1 MVLHILIGLFIL
13 KGDIKLTDV
22 NNLGVLYRYNYI
34 TSNINLELHTVDM
47 YLHAYNVI
55 KLTPKGKWIEY
66 SNKKGRKF
74 VLNNT
79 RKGFARETK
88 EGALNS
94 FIARKEKQIMIM
106 TMQLT
111 DIKNALN
118 KAMKM
123 VPNEEVHAVVRTVS
137 DNIIEIDGKDV
148 KAGRIMNNYH
158 GDGEIIA
165 TVFGSKNEVKKDL
178 KKYEGKGYKF
188 IYFINSEIHTV
199 RIIKTAFSGL

>member
-1 MVLHILIGLFIL
+1 
-13 KGDIKLTDV
+13 LTDI
-22 NNLGVLYRYNYI
+22 NNLGVLYRYDYI
-34 TSNINLELHTVDM
+34 VSHTHNVLLDLHTVDM
-47 YLHAYNVI
+47 YLHTYNVI
-55 KLTPKGKWIEY
+55 KLTPKGRWIDY
-66 SNKKGRKF
+66 PNKRGRRF

-79 RKGFARETK
+79 RKAFARKTK
-88 EGALNS
+88 EEALHS

-123 VPNEEVHAVVRTVS
+123 VPNEEVHAVGMISDT
-137 DNIIEIDGKDV
+137 DNIIKIDGKDV
-148 KAGRIMNNYH
+148 KADRIINDYH

-178 KKYEGKGYKF
+178 KEYEGRGYEF
-188 IYFINSEIHTV
+188 IYFINDKVHTV
-199 RIIKTAFSGL
+199 RIIKTIF

>member
-1 MVLHILIGLFIL
+1 MT
-13 KGDIKLTDV
+13 DI
-22 NNLGVLYRYNYI
+22 NNLGVLYRYDYI
-34 TSNINLELHTVDM
+34 VSHTHNVLLDLHTVDM
-47 YLHAYNVI
+47 YLHTYNVI

-123 VPNEEVHAVVRTVS
+123 VPNEEVHAVGMISDT
-137 DNIIEIDGKDV
+137 DNIIKIDGKDV
-148 KAGRIMNNYH
+148 KADRIINDYH

-178 KKYEGKGYKF
+178 KEYEGRGYEF
-188 IYFINSEIHTV
+188 IYFINDKVHTV
-199 RIIKTAFSGL
+199 RIIKTIF